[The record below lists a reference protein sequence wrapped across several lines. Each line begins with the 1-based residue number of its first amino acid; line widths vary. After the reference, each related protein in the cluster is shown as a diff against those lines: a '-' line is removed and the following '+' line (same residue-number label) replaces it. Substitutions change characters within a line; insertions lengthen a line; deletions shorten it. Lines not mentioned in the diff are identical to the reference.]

1 MKLCFPDCR
10 AALRI
15 MERLIVSS
23 CLMSCVMTSVLV
35 HQPHSNANA
44 IKAIIGAPVKWR
56 DWQLHGS
63 LALEKE
69 TGAAENYLV
78 SVAYIV
84 I

>member
-1 MKLCFPDCR
+1 MMELCFPSQNCG

-15 MERLIVSS
+15 LERLIVSS

-35 HQPHSNANA
+35 RRPHSNANG
-44 IKAIIGAPVKWR
+44 IKAIIGTPVKWR

-63 LALEKE
+63 LAFWGERRKKL
-69 TGAAENYLV
+69 GQQR
-78 SVAYIV
+78 I